1 MTLVLRDVTVV
12 DIPARRTV
20 PGQIVR
26 IEDGKITSAGSLE
39 AEGALAGL
47 DAGAPGSGG
56 ARVDVVE
63 CGGRYL
69 LPGLTD
75 AHVHLRAAPHEGPHS
90 DARRRAGRSV
100 PSIDDLLPVLHGYLF
115 CGVTSVFDAG
125 NFGSLMWP
133 LREEERSGRL
143 LSPRIRCAGPF
154 VTCTGGH
161 GSELA
166 ESVAV
171 DALFDDERRL
181 RTHLSHRPDLV
192 KITYDEHNWGIRP
205 LIAILSPDVLGGI
218 IEIVHDEGL
227 RATVHVSNE
236 LRAREAVDRGADAL
250 AHPVIQSPV
259 TEDFVAR
266 LASAQIPIASTLAIG
281 ERYVRLADHPDFVD
295 SAMYVHCLAAEERE
309 RLRTVEHETQ
319 RANRWADWMRV
330 MTPVAQENVRRVVEA
345 GGIVASGS
353 DLSLGPDLL
362 HELELLQDAGID
374 PWDVL
379 ASATRNAARYLG
391 VEGDLG
397 TIEAGKMADLVLV
410 DRDPTTD
417 VSRLREISMVMK
429 GGQIIDPSALLL
441 AGERPTRSAV
451 PGQVMSGQVAPD
463 QVMSGQVVPG

>member
-12 DIPARRTV
+12 DLPARRTV
-20 PGQIVR
+20 PGQSVH
-26 IEDGKITSAGSLE
+26 IEGGKITKVASLE
-39 AEGALAGL
+39 AERELAGA
-47 DAGAPGSGG
+47 DARAPGAGG
-56 ARVDVVE
+56 ARDDVVD

-75 AHVHLRAAPHEGPHS
+75 VHVHLRAAPHEGPHS
-90 DARRRAGRSV
+90 DPRRRAGRSA
-100 PSIDDLLPVLHGYLF
+100 PSVEDLLPVLHGYLF

-125 NFGSLMWP
+125 NFSTLIWP

-143 LSPRIRCAGPF
+143 LSPRIHCAGPF

-166 ESVAV
+166 ESVPV
-171 DALFDDERRL
+171 DALPDDEPQL
-181 RTHLSHRPDLV
+181 RAHLSHRPDLV

-205 LIAILSPDVLGGI
+205 LIAILSPEVLGGI

-227 RATVHVSNE
+227 RVTVHVSNE
-236 LRAREAVDRGADAL
+236 LRAREVVDRGADAL

-259 TEDFVAR
+259 TADFAAR
-266 LASAQIPIASTLAIG
+266 LASAEVPIASTLAIG

-295 SAMYVHCLAAEERE
+295 SAMYAHCLSPAERE
-309 RLRTVEHETQ
+309 RLKTVEHETQ

-379 ASATRNAARYLG
+379 ASATTSAARYLG
-391 VEGDLG
+391 AEEHLG
-397 TIEAGKMADLVLV
+397 TVEAGKMADLVLV
-410 DRDPTTD
+410 DQDPTTD
-417 VSRLREISMVMK
+417 VSRLTEISMVVK
-429 GGQIIDPSALLL
+429 GGQIVDPSALVL
-441 AGERPTRSAV
+441 AGERPTRSA
-451 PGQVMSGQVAPD
+451 APAQAPISAQHGENAEFD
-463 QVMSGQVVPG
+463 AVRS

>member
-1 MTLVLRDVTVV
+1 MKVTGPGFGGDLAGTGTGPAGEDGAHV
-12 DIPARRTV
+12 DI
-20 PGQIVR
+20 
-26 IEDGKITSAGSLE
+26 
-39 AEGALAGL
+39 
-47 DAGAPGSGG
+47 
-56 ARVDVVE
+56 VD

-75 AHVHLRAAPHEGPHS
+75 VHVHLRAAPHEGPHS
-90 DARRRAGRSV
+90 DPRQLVGRSV
-100 PSIDDLLPVLHGYLF
+100 PSVGDLLPVLHGYLF
-115 CGVTSVFDAG
+115 CGVTSLFDAG
-125 NFGSLMWP
+125 NFGTLMWP

-143 LSPRIRCAGPF
+143 LSPRIHCAGPF

-166 ESVAV
+166 ESVPV
-171 DALFDDERRL
+171 DALPGDEPQL
-181 RTHLSHRPDLV
+181 RAHLGHRPDLV

-205 LIAILSPDVLGGI
+205 LIAILPPEVLGGI
-218 IEIVHDEGL
+218 IEIVHDAGL

-259 TEDFVAR
+259 TEEFAAR
-266 LASAQIPIASTLAIG
+266 LALQQVPIASTLAIG

-295 SAMYVHCLAAEERE
+295 SAMYVHCLSPAERE
-309 RLRTVEHETQ
+309 RLRTVEHQTQ
-319 RANRWADWMRV
+319 RTNRWADWMRV

-379 ASATRNAARYLG
+379 ASATTSAARYLG
-391 VEGDLG
+391 VEEHLG
-397 TIEAGKMADLVLV
+397 TVEAGKLADLVLV

-417 VSRLREISMVMK
+417 VSRLTEISMVVK
-429 GGQIIDPSALLL
+429 GGQIVDPSSLFL
-441 AGERPTRSAV
+441 AGEPPMRSAA
-451 PGQVMSGQVAPD
+451 PGRPSASNVAT
-463 QVMSGQVVPG
+463 